1 MPRKTIAVAEFVEMM
16 NRCLKNSICNGDIRS
31 GMICAVEQVLHK
43 TGNYK
48 GFRYLLQDEV
58 PEGERPGIIYEGD
71 MPAPYP
77 DRFDVT
83 KTDSTRISFSL

>member
-1 MPRKTIAVAEFVEMM
+1 MPRKTIAVAEFVEMI
-16 NRCLKNSICNGDIRS
+16 NRCLKNSICDGDIRS
-31 GMICAVEQVLHK
+31 GMISAVEQVLHK

-71 MPAPYP
+71 MPASYP
-77 DRFDVT
+77 DRFDVR